1 MTTFGT
7 RQGSLLNY
15 FSDEG
20 YMSDK
25 KHKSKRD
32 LAWLTDDKEL
42 ISINEMSDTHLLGV
56 ITLLRRRIMLWKL
69 ETGKTSVSALTL
81 RYMED
86 EAKDRGLNHE
96 P

>member
-1 MTTFGT
+1 M
-7 RQGSLLNY
+7 
-15 FSDEG
+15 D
-20 YMSDK
+20 DK
-25 KHKSKRD
+25 KRKSNRD
-32 LAWLTDDKEL
+32 LAWLTDDKRL
-42 ISINEMSDTHLLGV
+42 ISVNEMSDTHLLNV
-56 ITLLRRRIMLWKL
+56 IALLRRRIMLWKL